1 MGAEEGRTMALEREA
16 EAEDEV
22 RWEKLPSTPVRVLL
36 VERDDSTR
44 QIIAALLRKCGYGV
58 TAASNGLK
66 AWEILKEKVH
76 DIDLVLTE
84 VELPKISGVELL
96 TMIMDHD
103 MFSHISVI
111 NFLVKPIRK
120 NELTNLWQHVWRKNK
135 IFLSGDSGHGF
146 DEHQD
151 EKRAIKKRKIM
162 LENDCFSKEYANHE
176 LDNKEYCEKESDA
189 QSSCTI
195 SDIELESTCT
205 TRMMEH
211 ERAQHE
217 SVFLFSETVNWDK
230 QVKEKMDIILPL
242 PNGEIN
248 GLASLD
254 SQIRPEGKFN
264 GQELGQDKSSTEKFD
279 LLEAINNQSLHN
291 SCNGSSLANS
301 EDNLFG
307 AIDLNQKS
315 SSMPSLDLSLEIYQH
330 TVLNKQEN
338 GESNV
343 LRHSNSAFSLYNNNS
358 RVVPALANPAKFQAQ
373 KQGSIDSSIEPSPD
387 HSAAN
392 PVQHFGLISKPED
405 AKFTIDLIPRPDEDT
420 FQSDPIRFI
429 HFLVPVNAMPF
440 NATGSNPLLQPIFY
454 PQPALASWSTMP
466 SMMQEAFLSKLLSV
480 KLILQITHHTKFKT
494 SRKKIIQKKKMLKLC
509 KKKSVFQW

>member
-1 MGAEEGRTMALEREA
+1 
-16 EAEDEV
+16 
-22 RWEKLPSTPVRVLL
+22 
-36 VERDDSTR
+36 
-44 QIIAALLRKCGYGV
+44 
-58 TAASNGLK
+58 
-66 AWEILKEKVH
+66 
-76 DIDLVLTE
+76 
-84 VELPKISGVELL
+84 
-96 TMIMDHD
+96 
-103 MFSHISVI
+103 
-111 NFLVKPIRK
+111 
-120 NELTNLWQHVWRKNK
+120 
-135 IFLSGDSGHGF
+135 
-146 DEHQD
+146 
-151 EKRAIKKRKIM
+151 
-162 LENDCFSKEYANHE
+162 
-176 LDNKEYCEKESDA
+176 
-189 QSSCTI
+189 
-195 SDIELESTCT
+195 
-205 TRMMEH
+205 
-211 ERAQHE
+211 
-217 SVFLFSETVNWDK
+217 
-230 QVKEKMDIILPL
+230 MDIILPL

-315 SSMPSLDLSLEIYQH
+315 SSMPSLDLSLKYTSILYSISKKMASQMYYAIQTQPFH
-330 TVLNKQEN
+330 LFLYLLFCLRQIGIVIKQITFPL
-338 GESNV
+338 SC
-343 LRHSNSAFSLYNNNS
+343 RYNNNS

-466 SMMQEAFLSKLLSV
+466 SMMQEAFVETPIRQADSTDYPSYKIQNLEEEDYTKEENAEAVQEEKRISMVVGETTNVCNDKDIIGTQVNQLEGCINGGTNSDVHCVSQRQAALAKFGRRERTDVLLRRQKLAE
-480 KLILQITHHTKFKT
+480 Q
-494 SRKKIIQKKKMLKLC
+494 RPRLKGQF
-509 KKKSVFQW
+509 VRQA